1 MKNIRQHIKNVL
13 IEENQNNNVEMV
25 KQLIY
30 ELFDEVSFIEQ
41 STYYNKPLLKIYFDS
56 DSEAANIDTWF
67 ANQIT
72 NTISEYTSD
81 NVIVCPYWKPNWD
94 WRKKAADVYI
104 DTILLK
110 YDNLG
115 NVINEN
121 YLIENDDEN
130 EIQKNLKVIEKIIK
144 MIDKLEGLCDIWV
157 TYNPEDGDYEIR
169 SKTTIRYF
177 DIEDMVQELRFI
189 EKSIKSLGLRTYIFS
204 PYYVENCD
212 DEIEYMN

>member
-25 KQLIY
+25 KQIIY

-41 STYYNKPLLKIYFDS
+41 STYEDKPLLKIYFDS
-56 DSEAANIDTWF
+56 DSEAANIESWF

-72 NTISEYTSD
+72 NTISEYTAD
-81 NVIVCPYWKPNWD
+81 NIIVCPYWKPDWD

-121 YLIENDDEN
+121 YLIENDDKKEV
-130 EIQKNLKVIEKIIK
+130 EKNLKVIEKIIK
-144 MIDKLEGLCDIWV
+144 MIDVEGLCNIWV

-169 SKTTIRYF
+169 SKTTIRYY
-177 DIEDMVQELRFI
+177 DRADMTQELGFI
-189 EKSIKSLGLRTYIFS
+189 ESSIKSLGLRTYIFS

-212 DEIEYMN
+212 EEIEYMD

>member
-1 MKNIRQHIKNVL
+1 MKDIRQHIKNVL
-13 IEENQNNNVEMV
+13 VEENQNNKVEMV
-25 KQLIY
+25 KRLIY

-41 STYYNKPLLKIYFDS
+41 STYYNKPILRIYFDS
-56 DSEAANIDTWF
+56 DDNAANIESFF

-72 NTISEYTSD
+72 KIIEEYTAD
-81 NVIVCPYWKPNWD
+81 NIIVCPYWKPDWD

-121 YLIENDDEN
+121 YLIENDDKKEV
-130 EIQKNLKVIEKIIK
+130 EKNLKVIEKIIK
-144 MIDKLEGLCDIWV
+144 LIDVEGLCDIWV
-157 TYNPEDGDYEIR
+157 TYNPADGDYEIR

-177 DIEDMVQELRFI
+177 DMENMAEELGFI
-189 EKSIKSLGLRTYIFS
+189 ESSIKSLGLRTYIFS

-212 DEIEYMN
+212 DEIEYMD